1 MCCDTAMCGA
11 QSDSVGSLVGAR
23 LPSRRGI
30 PIQRHGSGNQDGL
43 E

>member
-11 QSDSVGSLVGAR
+11 QYGGVGSLVGAR
-23 LPSRRGI
+23 LPSRRGAI
-30 PIQRHGSGNQDGL
+30 TQCHGSGNWDGL